1 MARPRKEAVVEG
13 VALTPAKAP
22 EAFANVEAKL
32 LAIPKDS
39 VLVVESDV
47 GAAVTIVLAALPK
60 LRDLREAVATEL
72 PQHPVNYI
80 DELEELAHAAW
91 FADVLANHSGDS
103 EAGKALIEEATTLR
117 EGLLI
122 GAEALAF
129 RGLMDKE
136 QVAAIRRGHG
146 DLDAAKDIVTLAQ
159 LFAAAWPQV
168 AAKTAVEKKELERA
182 AKLGPELMFAL
193 AAKKQAT
200 KKGSKEPSE
209 IRARAFTLLVTAYEA
224 TRRAVT
230 YLRWTEGDAETIAP
244 PISKKRGPR
253 KAKGEAE
260 AAAPEAHTNGAA
272 PIADEAAPAA
282 DA

>member
-1 MARPRKEAVVEG
+1 MARPRKDAVVEG

-39 VLVVESDV
+39 VLVIESDV
-47 GAAVTIVLAALPK
+47 SAAVTTVLAALPK
-60 LRDLREAVATEL
+60 LRELRDAVATEL
-72 PQHPVNYI
+72 PQHPAHYI
-80 DELEELAHAAW
+80 DELEEIAHAAW
-91 FADVLANHSGDS
+91 FADILANHSGDS
-103 EAGKALIEEATTLR
+103 EAGKALIDEATTLR

-136 QVAAIRRGHG
+136 QVAAIRRGQG

-230 YLRWTEGDAETIAP
+230 YLRWAEGDADTVAP
-244 PISKKRGPR
+244 PISKKKAPR

-260 AAAPEAHTNGAA
+260 AGVEAVAHTNGAA
-272 PIADEAAPAA
+272 PVAEEAASAEA
-282 DA
+282 